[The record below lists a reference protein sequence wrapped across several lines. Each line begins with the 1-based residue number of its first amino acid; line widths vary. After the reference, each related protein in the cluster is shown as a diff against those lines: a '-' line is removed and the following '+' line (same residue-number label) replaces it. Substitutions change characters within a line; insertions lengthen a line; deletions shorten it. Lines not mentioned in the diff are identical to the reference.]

1 MWISKIGKE
10 RGEEEIDK
18 RERMKMDKKIWK
30 EGRKIGIEGG
40 EGEVEG

>member
-18 RERMKMDKKIWK
+18 RERMKMDKKI
-30 EGRKIGIEGG
+30 
-40 EGEVEG
+40 